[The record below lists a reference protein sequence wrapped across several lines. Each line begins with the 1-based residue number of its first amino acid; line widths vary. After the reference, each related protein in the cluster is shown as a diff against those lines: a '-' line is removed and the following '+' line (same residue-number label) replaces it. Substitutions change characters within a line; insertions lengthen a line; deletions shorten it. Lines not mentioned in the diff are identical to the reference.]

1 MQSYDVRVWNVRRRT
16 SKGAPYQ
23 LRWTVDG
30 KVFPEPFLTKTLA
43 EARRAKLMTAA
54 RSGEAFDTETG
65 LPISELRQLNRTS
78 WYTHAR
84 DHVAMKWPHAAAKH
98 RASIAESLTIAT
110 LSLLPTG
117 KGRPETELLRRA
129 LYQWAFNAG
138 RHDETPP
145 EAEAQTLAWIKKNA
159 PAVVDLDSA
168 KKMRL
173 VLDELAKRQDGKA
186 AAPNTVRRRRAVLNN
201 CLRLAVEKELLPS
214 NPLSRV
220 HWELPKAVEELDE
233 RSVATP
239 AQAAALL
246 QAVRGQGQRGEHL
259 TAFFGCMYYA
269 AMRPEEVSVLSVDHC
284 TLPENGWGRLDLSG
298 ARPQVGSGWTD
309 DGMPYEERG
318 LKHRARKTVRR
329 VPIPPVL
336 VQLLREHIDQF
347 GTGDDG
353 RLFRAVRG
361 GPVRSQEYG
370 VVWKEARCLALTP
383 AQVTSPL
390 ARIPYDLR
398 HACVSF
404 WLRSGVSLAETARR
418 AGQSIAVLQRYYA
431 KVLDGE
437 EERMNELID
446 QGFADQARD
455 ERPAP

>member
-1 MQSYDVRVWNVRRRT
+1 MHSYDVRVWNIRRRA
-16 SKGAPYQ
+16 SKSAPFQ

-30 KVFPEPFLTKTLA
+30 KVHQEPFLTKTLA
-43 EARRAKLMTAA
+43 DARRAELMTAA
-54 RSGEAFDTETG
+54 RSGEGFDTETG
-65 LPISELRQLNRTS
+65 LPVSEIRQRNRVS
-78 WYTHAR
+78 WFTHAR
-84 DHVAMKWPHAAAKH
+84 DHAAMKWPKAAAKH
-98 RASIAESLTIAT
+98 RASIAESLTVAT
-110 LSLLPTG
+110 LALCPDR
-117 KGRPETELLRRA
+117 KGRPDTELLRRA

-138 RHDETPP
+138 RRDETPP
-145 EAEAQTLAWIKKNA
+145 ETEAQALAWVEKYT

-168 KKMRL
+168 KRMRL
-173 VLDELAKRQDGKA
+173 VLDELAKKKDGTP
-186 AAPNTVRRRRAVLNN
+186 AAPNTIRRRRAVLSN

-220 HWELPKAVEELDE
+220 HWELPKPVEELDE

-239 AQAAALL
+239 SQASALL
-246 QAVRGQGQRGEHL
+246 AAVRAQGHRGEHL
-259 TAFFGCMYYA
+259 AAFFGCMYYA
-269 AMRPEEVSVLSVDHC
+269 AMRPEEVSVLSVEQC
-284 TLPENGWGRLDLSG
+284 TLPQQGWGRLDLAG

-309 DGMPYEERG
+309 DGKPYEERG
-318 LKHRARKTVRR
+318 LKHRSRRTVRR

-336 VQLLREHIDQF
+336 VTLLRRHIEQF
-347 GTGDDG
+347 GTCNDG

-370 VVWKEARCLALTP
+370 AVWKEARTCALTP
-383 AQVTSPL
+383 AQVASPL
-390 ARIPYDLR
+390 ALIPYDLR

-446 QGFADQARD
+446 KGFAEQTRD
-455 ERPAP
+455 DHKD